1 MYYTNN
7 NRSNEMQY
15 LEMFDEDFIDQVDG
29 WIQTNDADIN
39 EVKAVSFS
47 KIKKELKE
55 EYAGDN

>member
-1 MYYTNN
+1 MH
-7 NRSNEMQY
+7 Y

-29 WIQTNDADIN
+29 WVKTNDADIK

-47 KIKKELKE
+47 EIKQELEE

>member
-1 MYYTNN
+1 
-7 NRSNEMQY
+7 MQY